1 VPAATPRATVDRL
14 AAAIR
19 GVTHAPDFAPLLQAQ
34 GMVASD
40 LSPEQIRARVQRE
53 SAYWRRTIEQ
63 LNIKME

>member
-1 VPAATPRATVDRL
+1 
-14 AAAIR
+14 
-19 GVTHAPDFAPLLQAQ
+19 
-34 GMVASD
+34 MVASD